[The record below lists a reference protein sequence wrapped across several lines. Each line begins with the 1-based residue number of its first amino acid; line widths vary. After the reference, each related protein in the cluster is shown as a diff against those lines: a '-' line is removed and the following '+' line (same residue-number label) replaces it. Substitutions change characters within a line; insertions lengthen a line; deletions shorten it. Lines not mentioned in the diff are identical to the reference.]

1 MRTRTR
7 RLSLLLTAA
16 TLGLSLLAA
25 GPAGAAPRA
34 DRHQDAVDAV
44 DGLMTWW
51 NEDTGAFESTG
62 WWNNANDLQALLDF
76 WQAPGDTGGHDI
88 KKIADRIYEKNVD
101 AKDGRFRNEYLD
113 DTGWWGLAWL
123 RAYDLTGEKRY
134 LDTAIADA
142 DHMWKH
148 HDNTCGGGVW
158 WNYEHKYKNSI
169 TNELF
174 ITLSAGIHN
183 RLDGDS
189 TYLGRAQSVW
199 GWFQS
204 KKLINKDNL
213 INDGLNDACV
223 NTGESTTWTY
233 NQGVILGGLVELH
246 KATGSSAVLAKGR
259 KIADAVAASPLLAP
273 DGILSEPN
281 DDDTDGGADGP
292 SFKGAF
298 MRGLGALNRTLP
310 DHPYSGFIDRQ
321 ADALNTLDRSG
332 DFYGFHWNG
341 PFDKADAARQHSAL
355 DALTA
360 AIY

>member
-25 GPAGAAPRA
+25 GPADAAPRA

-51 NEDTGAFESTG
+51 NDDTGAFESTG

-246 KATGSSAVLAKGR
+246 KATGSNAPSPRAARSRTRSPPRRCSRPTGSSPSR
-259 KIADAVAASPLLAP
+259 TTTTRTAAPTARPSRAPSCAASGRSTAP
-273 DGILSEPN
+273 CPTTRTPASSTARP
-281 DDDTDGGADGP
+281 TP
-292 SFKGAF
+292 S
-298 MRGLGALNRTLP
+298 TP
-310 DHPYSGFIDRQ
+310 S
-321 ADALNTLDRSG
+321 
-332 DFYGFHWNG
+332 
-341 PFDKADAARQHSAL
+341 
-355 DALTA
+355 TA
-360 AIY
+360 AVTSTGSTGTARSTRPTRPASTARSTR